1 LEQHGTPFN
10 EIYIGKQDSSWT
22 SVKYLQTFNVCV
34 RGGTRIY
41 FPNFKKI
48 ILYLYNNLKKMNT
61 TKPQEMYGVT
71 FRNKVIRER
80 LLDIQFDLWKAT
92 GKKHSM
98 EAVLEVLLDTYKS
111 KNK

>member
-1 LEQHGTPFN
+1 
-10 EIYIGKQDSSWT
+10 
-22 SVKYLQTFNVCV
+22 
-34 RGGTRIY
+34 
-41 FPNFKKI
+41 
-48 ILYLYNNLKKMNT
+48 MNT

-80 LLDIQFDLWKAT
+80 LLDIQFDLWKST